1 MSPRIAQRVAG
12 LKRTLIRELFE
23 SAPPDALNLG
33 LGQPDLEP
41 PALLREALARAASE
55 GPSGYG
61 PTAGDGAL
69 RERVAT
75 AYAPFARG
83 AGDAV
88 ITVGCQQATF
98 VALGCLLDPGDEVLL
113 PDPAFPGALR
123 AAQTWDAAP
132 RFYPLRAERGF
143 HLDPDEVLGLITPA
157 TRALVVITPSNPTGT
172 VEPASSLARLTEE
185 TARRGVALVIDDTY
199 RSLYW
204 LGDGDAPGIPAEP
217 LPHVVVCGG
226 LSKSVALTGW
236 RLGWVVSPDAEFMA
250 RVVALQQT
258 LLTCAPTPT
267 QRAARVAFT
276 PEGRVAAQAVR
287 AVFRR
292 RRDLVERILGG
303 RPGLRMA
310 PLEGA
315 FYAWVDASAAGGG
328 MAFARRLMAEDK
340 IVVIPGE
347 AFGTSAP
354 DWLRISYAQ
363 EDGALAR
370 ALETIAAR
378 LSSAAGA
385 SACEDPPA

>member
-1 MSPRIAQRVAG
+1 MSPRIAQRVLG

-61 PTAGDGAL
+61 PTAGDGLL
-69 RERVAT
+69 RERVAA

-83 AGDAV
+83 PGDAV

-98 VALGCLLDPGDEVLL
+98 VALGCLVDPGDEVLL

-123 AAQTWDAAP
+123 ATETWGATP
-132 RFYPLRAERGF
+132 RFYPLRAERDF
-143 HLDPDEVLGLITPA
+143 HLDPDEVLSLISPK

-172 VEPASSLARLTEE
+172 VEPAESLNRLTEE
-185 TARRGVALVIDDTY
+185 TARRGIALVIDDTY
-199 RSLYW
+199 RSLHW
-204 LGDGDAPGIPAEP
+204 LSDGDAPGAPSAP
-217 LPHVVVCGG
+217 LAHVVVCGG

-236 RLGWVVSPDAEFMA
+236 RLGWVVSPDAEYMA
-250 RVVALQQT
+250 RIVALQQT

-276 PEGRVAAQAVR
+276 AEGRIAAETVR

-292 RRDLVERILGG
+292 RRDLVARILGG
-303 RPGLRMA
+303 RPGLRLA

-315 FYAWVDASAAGGG
+315 FYAWVDASRAGGG

-347 AFGTSAP
+347 AFGRGAP

-363 EDGALAR
+363 DDGPLAA

-378 LSSAAGA
+378 LERG
-385 SACEDPPA
+385 